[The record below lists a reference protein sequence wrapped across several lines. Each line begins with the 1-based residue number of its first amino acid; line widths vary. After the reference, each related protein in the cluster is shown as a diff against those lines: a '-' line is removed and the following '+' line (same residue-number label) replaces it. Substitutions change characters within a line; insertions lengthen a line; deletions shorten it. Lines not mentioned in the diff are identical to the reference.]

1 MLKILNLI
9 KSNWKIFIGLM
20 LFIAVVLWKYG
31 YENAPRAVFA
41 IAFFYIL
48 AVYTLMVIP
57 FAIGSISFRKLKS
70 HLMIA
75 ALLPIIIAI
84 FYQLLFNDNILR
96 IWYQGAFN
104 REYIFGLMQAAI
116 IIPAVS
122 FIIGLMLRKR

>member
-9 KSNWKIFIGLM
+9 KSNWKILIGLM

-57 FAIGSISFRKLKS
+57 FAIGSIGFRKLKS